1 MFVLVQHHA
10 TDPEGFRAATS
21 GAAIPDDLTLHQM
34 IPATD
39 GIRSVCLWEGPSEEA
54 VRSFVEGGTAAF
66 SRNTYLP
73 VAAEHALGLPVA
85 KG

>member
-10 TDPEGFRAATS
+10 TDPDGFRAATS
-21 GAAIPDDLTLHQM
+21 GATIPDHLVLHQM
-34 IPATD
+34 FPATD

-73 VAAEHALGLPVA
+73 VAAEHALGLPAA